1 MVNHSVIGWD
11 PCIILQVAGGAGF
24 STSPQTRPAKLLF
37 VAYTAQ
43 QQNFSGLTLN
53 SLLKPTDTEQTREN
67 PHGFFFLIGR
77 SRETW
82 LSPPARCHHS
92 WHLRP
97 ATPTHLTPKSP
108 SDRPLP
114 ITGHLLAPPTT
125 KSLEGRPRR
134 PASTLPLLRPVRRR
148 RGDA

>member
-1 MVNHSVIGWD
+1 MNHANEQNDDGRTAAA
-11 PCIILQVAGGAGF
+11 QVAGGAGF
-24 STSPQTRPAKLLF
+24 STSLQTRPAKLLF

-82 LSPPARCHHS
+82 LSPPARRHHS
-92 WHLRP
+92 
-97 ATPTHLTPKSP
+97 
-108 SDRPLP
+108 
-114 ITGHLLAPPTT
+114 
-125 KSLEGRPRR
+125 
-134 PASTLPLLRPVRRR
+134 
-148 RGDA
+148 